1 MNIALLT
8 TTLSGGAGIAAER
21 SGEAL
26 ARSSAEVTVIGPRVT
41 KKRYTSKALT
51 LVQSQ
56 VVQNSSELIT
66 TFSLNKLDTE
76 DLERF
81 DVIHLHA
88 FYNLISTSSISDLAR
103 EKPVFITMHD
113 QRISTGGCHYSG
125 NCLGFKSS
133 CSRCPKVNPIFRT
146 FVEKEKSTVNLLLSN
161 SNVYLVSP
169 SKWLADQVEKASP
182 FKLGNPILVV
192 PNPVPKQIELDKTK
206 IRNEMNLFSK
216 TVIGF
221 ISMIPENPNKGLSQL
236 LTSLKHSDAN
246 IRQKVV
252 LLIVGGRNTP
262 EIPSSIKYRH
272 VTQDEFSSVS
282 NIYSAI
288 DILAVP
294 SLQDN
299 SPNVIAEALC
309 NNVKIIGSSFGGI
322 PELLQQFNQSIV
334 DVNDHQSFKEE
345 IKRLVEN
352 AFEPINVSTEAK
364 NFFSY
369 ENHATTLLKAYENA
383 INK

>member
-1 MNIALLT
+1 
-8 TTLSGGAGIAAER
+8 
-21 SGEAL
+21 
-26 ARSSAEVTVIGPRVT
+26 
-41 KKRYTSKALT
+41 
-51 LVQSQ
+51 
-56 VVQNSSELIT
+56 
-66 TFSLNKLDTE
+66 
-76 DLERF
+76 
-81 DVIHLHA
+81 
-88 FYNLISTSSISDLAR
+88 
-103 EKPVFITMHD
+103 
-113 QRISTGGCHYSG
+113 
-125 NCLGFKSS
+125 
-133 CSRCPKVNPIFRT
+133 
-146 FVEKEKSTVNLLLSN
+146 LSN
-161 SNVYLVSP
+161 RNVHLVSP
-169 SKWLADQVEKASP
+169 SKWLANQVEKASP
-182 FKLGNPILVV
+182 SKLGNPILVV
-192 PNPVPKQIELDKTK
+192 PNPVPEQIELDKTK
-206 IRNEMNLFSK
+206 IRNEMNLFGK

-236 LTSLKHSDAN
+236 LKSLNYLDAN

-252 LLIVGGRNTP
+252 LLIVGGRKTP
-262 EIPSSIKYRH
+262 EIPSNLEYRH
-272 VTQDEFSSVS
+272 VRQDEFGSVS

-309 NNVKIIGSSFGGI
+309 NNVRIVGSSFGGI
-322 PELLQQFNQSIV
+322 PELLQRFNQSIV

-369 ENHATTLLKAYENA
+369 ENHATTLLKAYEHA